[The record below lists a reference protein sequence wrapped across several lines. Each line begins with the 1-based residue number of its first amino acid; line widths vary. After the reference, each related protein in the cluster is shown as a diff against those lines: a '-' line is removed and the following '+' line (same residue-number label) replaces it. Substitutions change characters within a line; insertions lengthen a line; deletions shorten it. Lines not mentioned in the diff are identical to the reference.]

1 MLTARDAEPPR
12 TEAIADQAYQFEAAF
27 REASRSA
34 FLLARQLGRGPEEAR
49 DVVQEAALR
58 AWRYRAGRTGEFRP
72 WFLTIVY
79 RLCHRPML
87 DWLPLPAGWDR
98 RLTAPMESSVDPD
111 LMAALLALPARQ
123 RAALWLRYCEDLAII
138 DVARIMRLSESA
150 AKQLLFRGR
159 EALRRKL
166 TTLPMEE

>member
-1 MLTARDAEPPR
+1 
-12 TEAIADQAYQFEAAF
+12 
-27 REASRSA
+27 
-34 FLLARQLGRGPEEAR
+34 
-49 DVVQEAALR
+49 
-58 AWRYRAGRTGEFRP
+58 
-72 WFLTIVY
+72 
-79 RLCHRPML
+79 ML

-98 RLTAPMESSVDPD
+98 RLAAPLESSVDPD
-111 LMAALLALPARQ
+111 LMAAMLALPARQ

-166 TTLPMEE
+166 TTQPMEE